1 MGGKR
6 AYNKKAH
13 RKDATMETTHLQ
25 QEEVT
30 QTTPCSAAKLIREVK
45 QKTRKRLSS
54 EDKIRIVLEGF
65 RRELP
70 VSDLCR
76 KENISTPIYYS
87 WLKDFMEA
95 GKSRLKGDGLRDAT
109 KSEVRSLRDENN
121 DLKELVGSQALEIQ
135 LLKKSLNA

>member
-1 MGGKR
+1 M
-6 AYNKKAH
+6 
-13 RKDATMETTHLQ
+13 Q
-25 QEEVT
+25 QEEAP
-30 QTTPCSAAKLIREVK
+30 QATPGSAAKLIREVK

-95 GKSRLKGDGLRDAT
+95 GKARLKGDGLRDAT
-109 KSEVRSLRDENN
+109 KSEVRSLRGEN
-121 DLKELVGSQALEIQ
+121 DHLKELVGSQALEIQ